1 MRKEHVEYMKDLP
14 INIFLANI
22 LEYPIHWQDSI
33 QILFVLKGT
42 IDVGI
47 ENEIYSLSEREIE
60 IINANEV
67 YSFKSKDPDN
77 LVLILNIDPN
87 FFEKYYD
94 DAKEV
99 FFYTN
104 SSDKDAQEAEKYY
117 ELRKYISILLYEAIS
132 KLDDYEDK
140 IEEYLLEMM
149 YHLLNN
155 FHYLFY
161 EGEGL
166 EEDEEQLERYHR
178 IVKYLSNNY
187 MNKVSLQEIADKE
200 FLSSQYLSYKIKDIL
215 GHGFNEYLNQIRVE
229 ESTKL
234 LLDSDMNISEI
245 SEEVGFSHV
254 RYYNKHFKNH
264 YNCTP
269 MQYRKKYKVSEKEL
283 LKMTKIEQL
292 NIKEAMP
299 YLTNYIEDYE
309 RYDYDNRIIKID
321 IDLNKDSVD
330 EYRKPDVI
338 DLGDI
343 YLLLE
348 EENRRILEEIQR
360 EIKFKYCIVNRLF
373 SEDMDIYR
381 DKNHK
386 FINWTRVENT
396 LDLLRELNLIPIIIT
411 ENVEKYIIDDFINH
425 FSSIYEEDVEKWL
438 STTVDELE
446 PYFPNKNTSKVH
458 DTISMVSYIL
468 YNYIHLNKRVV
479 LNMVDEISKETILN
493 NDTFFGGNGI
503 FTSNYLKKPSYY
515 AYMLLSLL
523 GDNIIDKGEGYIVT
537 RSEYGYQIML
547 FNPVE
552 IDERAIYEELPMEKI
567 KERKVSLN
575 ILNMESEFQ
584 VTKYVLDRGFG
595 SVYDKWLG
603 LNRPERLDNDN
614 WELLKEYVHPNVS
627 FYYGKKSTVYNTVA
641 TIKPYGAVLFV
652 LNSVLN
658 SSFFGL
664 S

>member
-1 MRKEHVEYMKDLP
+1 MRKEHAEYMKDLP

-22 LEYPIHWQDSI
+22 MEYPIHWRDSI
-33 QILFVLKGT
+33 QILFVLNGT
-42 IDVGI
+42 IDVGV
-47 ENEIYSLSEREIE
+47 ENEIYTLYEREIE
-60 IINANEV
+60 IINVNEV
-67 YSFKSKDPDN
+67 YSIKSNDPKN

-87 FFEKYYD
+87 FFERYYD
-94 DAKEV
+94 DAKEI

-104 SSDKDAQEAEKYY
+104 SSDEHVQEDEKYY
-117 ELRKYISILLYEAIS
+117 ELRKYISILLYEAVS

-140 IEEYLLEMM
+140 IEENLLEMM

-161 EGEGL
+161 ESEGL
-166 EEDEEQLERYHR
+166 EDDEEQLERYHR

-234 LLDSDMNISEI
+234 LLDSDRNISEI

-254 RYYNKHFKNH
+254 RYYNKHFKLH

-269 MQYRKKYKVSEKEL
+269 MQYRKKYKVSEEEL
-283 LKMTKIEQL
+283 ENMTKIKYF
-292 NIKEAMP
+292 NIKEALP
-299 YLTNYIEDYE
+299 YITGYIEDYE

-321 IDLNKDSVD
+321 IDLNKDTM
-330 EYRKPDVI
+330 EKYRRPDII

-381 DKNHK
+381 DKSHK
-386 FINWTRVENT
+386 FINWTRVENI
-396 LDLLRELNLIPIIIT
+396 LDILIEQDLTPIIIT

-425 FSSIYEEDVEKWL
+425 FSNLYEEDVEKWL
-438 STTVDELE
+438 NINLEELE
-446 PYFPNKNTSKVH
+446 PYFPKNNISKVQ

-468 YNYIHLNKRVV
+468 YNYIHLHNRVV

-523 GDNIIDKGEGYIVT
+523 GDIIIDKGEGYIVAK
-537 RSEYGYQIML
+537 SEYGYQIML
-547 FNPVE
+547 FNPIE
-552 IDERAIYEELPMEKI
+552 IDEEIIYNDLPIDKI

-575 ILNMESEFQ
+575 ILNMENDFQ
-584 VTKYVLDRGFG
+584 VTKYVLDRNFG
-595 SVYDKWLG
+595 SVYDKWVG
-603 LNRPERLDNDN
+603 LNKPERLDNDN
-614 WELLKEYVHPNVS
+614 WELLKEYVHPNIS
-627 FYYGKKSTVYNTVA
+627 FYYGKKSTVYNTIA
-641 TIKPYGAVLFV
+641 TIKPYGAILFV
-652 LNSVLN
+652 LNNVLN
-658 SSFFGL
+658 S
-664 S
+664 

>member
-1 MRKEHVEYMKDLP
+1 
-14 INIFLANI
+14 
-22 LEYPIHWQDSI
+22 
-33 QILFVLKGT
+33 
-42 IDVGI
+42 
-47 ENEIYSLSEREIE
+47 
-60 IINANEV
+60 
-67 YSFKSKDPDN
+67 
-77 LVLILNIDPN
+77 
-87 FFEKYYD
+87 
-94 DAKEV
+94 
-99 FFYTN
+99 
-104 SSDKDAQEAEKYY
+104 
-117 ELRKYISILLYEAIS
+117 
-132 KLDDYEDK
+132 
-140 IEEYLLEMM
+140 MM

-166 EEDEEQLERYHR
+166 EEDDEQLERYHR

-234 LLDSDMNISEI
+234 LLDSDRNISEI

-254 RYYNKHFKNH
+254 RYYNKHFKLH

-283 LKMTKIEQL
+283 EKMTKVKYF
-292 NIKEAMP
+292 NIREAIP

-321 IDLNKDSVD
+321 IDLNKDTID
-330 EYRKPDVI
+330 EYRKPDII

-360 EIKFKYCIVNRLF
+360 EIEFKYCIVNKLF

-386 FINWTRVENT
+386 FINWTRVENI
-396 LDLLRELNLIPIIIT
+396 LDFLRDQNLIPIIIS
-411 ENVEKYIIDDFINH
+411 ENVEEYIINDFINH
-425 FSSIYEEDVEKWL
+425 FSNLYDEDVEKWL
-438 STTVDELE
+438 SMRIEDLE
-446 PYFPNKNTSKVH
+446 PYFPKKKISGMQ
-458 DTISMVSYIL
+458 DTISMVPYVL
-468 YNYIHLNKRVV
+468 YNYIHLNNRVV

-523 GDNIIDKGEGYIVT
+523 GDRVIDRGEGYIVT
-537 RSEYGYQIML
+537 KSEYGYQIML

-552 IDERAIYEELPMEKI
+552 IDEKVIYDSLPMDKI
-567 KERKVSLN
+567 KERKISLN
-575 ILNMESEFQ
+575 ILNMESDFQ
-584 VTKYVLDRGFG
+584 VTKYVLDKGFG

-641 TIKPYGAVLFV
+641 TIKPYGTVLFV
-652 LNSVLN
+652 LNNVLN
-658 SSFFGL
+658 S
-664 S
+664 

>member
-22 LEYPIHWQDSI
+22 MEYPIHWRDSI
-33 QILFVLKGT
+33 QILFVLNGT
-42 IDVGI
+42 IDVGV
-47 ENEIYSLSEREIE
+47 ENEIYTLYEREIE

-67 YSFKSKDPDN
+67 YSIKSNDLNN
-77 LVLILNIDPN
+77 LVLILNIDTN
-87 FFEKYYD
+87 FFERYYD
-94 DAKEV
+94 DAKEI

-104 SSDKDAQEAEKYY
+104 SSDEHVQEDEKYY

-140 IEEYLLEMM
+140 IEENLLEMM

-161 EGEGL
+161 ESEGL
-166 EEDEEQLERYHR
+166 EDDEEQLERYHR

-234 LLDSDMNISEI
+234 LLDSDRNISEI

-254 RYYNKHFKNH
+254 RYYNKHFKLH

-269 MQYRKKYKVSEKEL
+269 MQYRKKYKVSEEKLEN
-283 LKMTKIEQL
+283 MTKIKYF
-292 NIKEAMP
+292 NIKEALP
-299 YLTNYIEDYE
+299 YITAYIEDYE

-321 IDLNKDSVD
+321 IDLNKDTM
-330 EYRKPDVI
+330 EKYKKPDII

-386 FINWTRVENT
+386 FINWTRVENI
-396 LDLLRELNLIPIIIT
+396 LDILMEQSLTPIIIT

-425 FSSIYEEDVEKWL
+425 FSNLYEEDVEKWL
-438 STTVDELE
+438 NIKVEEIE
-446 PYFPNKNTSKVH
+446 PYFPKNNIGEVQ

-468 YNYIHLNKRVV
+468 YNYIHLNNRVV
-479 LNMVDEISKETILN
+479 LNMVDEISKEIILN

-523 GDNIIDKGEGYIVT
+523 GDTIIDKGEGYIVT
-537 RSEYGYQIML
+537 KSEYGYQIML
-547 FNPVE
+547 FNPIE
-552 IDERAIYEELPMEKI
+552 IDEEIIYNNLPIDKI

-575 ILNMESEFQ
+575 ILNMENDFQ
-584 VTKYVLDRGFG
+584 VTKYVLDRNFG
-595 SVYDKWLG
+595 SVYDKWVG
-603 LNRPERLDNDN
+603 LNKPERLDNDN
-614 WELLKEYVHPNVS
+614 WELLKEYVHPNIS
-627 FYYGKKSTVYNTVA
+627 FYYGKKSTVYNTIA
-641 TIKPYGAVLFV
+641 TIKPYGAILFV
-652 LNSVLN
+652 LNNVLN
-658 SSFFGL
+658 S
-664 S
+664 

>member
-1 MRKEHVEYMKDLP
+1 MRKVHVEYMKDLP

-22 LEYPIHWQDSI
+22 MEYPIHWQDSI

-42 IDVGI
+42 IDVGV
-47 ENEIYSLSEREIE
+47 ENEIYTLNEREIE
-60 IINANEV
+60 IINVNEV
-67 YSFKSKDPDN
+67 YSIKSNDPDN
-77 LVLILNIDPN
+77 LVLVLNIDPN
-87 FFEKYYD
+87 FFERYYD

-99 FFYTN
+99 FFYTD
-104 SSDKDAQEAEKYY
+104 SSEGKPQEDEKYH

-132 KLDDYEDK
+132 KIDDYEDK
-140 IEEYLLEMM
+140 IEEYLLDMM

-166 EEDEEQLERYHR
+166 EEDDEQLERYHR

-234 LLDSDMNISEI
+234 LLDSDRNISEI

-254 RYYNKHFKNH
+254 RYYNKHFKLH

-283 LKMTKIEQL
+283 EKMTKVKYF
-292 NIKEAMP
+292 NIREAMP
-299 YLTNYIEDYE
+299 YLTNHIEDYE

-321 IDLNKDSVD
+321 IDLNKDIID
-330 EYRKPDVI
+330 EYRKPDII

-360 EIKFKYCIVNRLF
+360 EIKFKYCIVNKLF

-386 FINWTRVENT
+386 FINWTRVENI
-396 LDLLRELNLIPIIIT
+396 LDFLRDQNLIPIIISK
-411 ENVEKYIIDDFINH
+411 NVEEYIINDFINH
-425 FSSIYEEDVEKWL
+425 FSNLYDEDVEKWL
-438 STTVDELE
+438 SMGIEDLE
-446 PYFPNKNTSKVH
+446 PYFPKKKISGMQ
-458 DTISMVSYIL
+458 DTISMVPYVL
-468 YNYIHLNKRVV
+468 YNYIHLNNRVV

-523 GDNIIDKGEGYIVT
+523 GDRVIDRGGGYIVT
-537 RSEYGYQIML
+537 KSEYGYQIML

-552 IDERAIYEELPMEKI
+552 IDEKVIYDSLPMDKI
-567 KERKVSLN
+567 KERKISLN
-575 ILNMESEFQ
+575 ILNMESDFQ
-584 VTKYVLDRGFG
+584 VTKYVLDKGFG

-614 WELLKEYVHPNVS
+614 WELLKEYVHPNVA

-641 TIKPYGAVLFV
+641 TIKPYGTVLFV
-652 LNSVLN
+652 LNNVLN
-658 SSFFGL
+658 S
-664 S
+664 

>member
-1 MRKEHVEYMKDLP
+1 MRKEHAEYMKDLP

-22 LEYPIHWQDSI
+22 MEYPIHWRDSI
-33 QILFVLKGT
+33 QILFVLNGT
-42 IDVGI
+42 IDVGV
-47 ENEIYSLSEREIE
+47 ENEIYTLYEREIE
-60 IINANEV
+60 IINVNEV
-67 YSFKSKDPDN
+67 YSIKSNDPKN

-87 FFEKYYD
+87 FFERYYD
-94 DAKEV
+94 DAKEI

-104 SSDKDAQEAEKYY
+104 SSDEHVQEDEKYY
-117 ELRKYISILLYEAIS
+117 ELRKYISILLYEAVS

-140 IEEYLLEMM
+140 IEENLLEMM

-161 EGEGL
+161 ESEGL
-166 EEDEEQLERYHR
+166 EDDEEQLERYHR

-234 LLDSDMNISEI
+234 LLDSDRNISEI

-254 RYYNKHFKNH
+254 RYYNKHFKLH

-269 MQYRKKYKVSEKEL
+269 MQYRKKYKVSEEEL
-283 LKMTKIEQL
+283 ENMTKIKYF
-292 NIKEAMP
+292 NIKEALP
-299 YLTNYIEDYE
+299 YITGYIEDYE

-321 IDLNKDSVD
+321 IDLNKDTM
-330 EYRKPDVI
+330 EKYRRPDII

-381 DKNHK
+381 DKSHK
-386 FINWTRVENT
+386 FINWTRVENI
-396 LDLLRELNLIPIIIT
+396 LDILIEQDLTPIIIT
-411 ENVEKYIIDDFINH
+411 ENVEKYIIDGFINH
-425 FSSIYEEDVEKWL
+425 FSNLYEEDVEKWL
-438 STTVDELE
+438 NINLEELE
-446 PYFPNKNTSKVH
+446 PYFPKNNISKVQ

-468 YNYIHLNKRVV
+468 YNYIHLHNRVV

-523 GDNIIDKGEGYIVT
+523 GDTIIDKGEGYIVT
-537 RSEYGYQIML
+537 KSEYGYQIML
-547 FNPVE
+547 FNPIE
-552 IDERAIYEELPMEKI
+552 IDEEIIYNDLPIDKI

-575 ILNMESEFQ
+575 ILNMENDFQ
-584 VTKYVLDRGFG
+584 VTKYVLDRNFG
-595 SVYDKWLG
+595 SVYDKWVG
-603 LNRPERLDNDN
+603 LNKPERLDNDN
-614 WELLKEYVHPNVS
+614 WELLKEYVHPNIS
-627 FYYGKKSTVYNTVA
+627 FYYGKKSTVYNTIA
-641 TIKPYGAVLFV
+641 TIKPYGAILFV
-652 LNSVLN
+652 LNNVLN
-658 SSFFGL
+658 S
-664 S
+664 